1 MTTLQNPVVQLL
13 NENPTKMWSM
23 RTIQIKLEIPRKKD
37 VTFMIQQAI
46 KLTQEQEIQV
56 RQVNPLE
63 VGSGK
68 TVVAVFTVKKKIG
81 C

>member
-23 RTIQIKLEIPRKKD
+23 RTIQSKLEIPRKKD
-37 VTFMIQQAI
+37 ATCMIQQAI

-68 TVVAVFTVKKKIG
+68 TAVDVFTVKKK
-81 C
+81 